1 MDNLRG
7 ELSEARQMKRKRERD
22 LQAVK
27 DQVATKTKEL
37 EQHKKKKGCADR
49 SEVIGLC
56 PR

>member
-7 ELSEARQMKRKRERD
+7 ELSEARQMKRKHESD

-37 EQHKKKKGCADR
+37 EQHKKKGCADR